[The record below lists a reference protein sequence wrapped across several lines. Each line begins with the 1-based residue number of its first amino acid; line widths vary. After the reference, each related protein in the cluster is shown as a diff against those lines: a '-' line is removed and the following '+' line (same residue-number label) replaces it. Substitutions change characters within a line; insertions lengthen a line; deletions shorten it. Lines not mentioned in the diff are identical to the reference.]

1 MIVALYEKQCDSRNP
16 RVNSQMSSAAGKE
29 KAAPGLLGEKAYQF
43 IAGIKLRDCE
53 HCPYAQKFAVTRLSV
68 VGHGRSYFPPAF
80 LLLG

>member
-16 RVNSQMSSAAGKE
+16 RVHSQMSSAAGKE
-29 KAAPGLLGEKAYQF
+29 KAAPVLLGEKAYQF

-53 HCPYAQKFAVTRLSV
+53 RCPYAQEFTVTRLLV
-68 VGHGRSYFPPAF
+68 VGHGLSYFSPTF